1 MPNFTAARINMVD
14 SQIHTMGVVSE
25 PILDAFRTV
34 PREIF
39 VPDDRRAIAYCDE
52 DLPLAANRYLME
64 PVTHARLL
72 QAAQPKPSD
81 NALDIGC
88 ATGYSAAILSVLCA
102 RVVAVEPDATLLA
115 KAESAWASTFCG
127 NIQPHQGPFA
137 HGYDSGAPY
146 SLIVV
151 NGSVSH
157 VPAPLIDQLAPE
169 GRLVC
174 IVRDVEDRIGRA
186 VLITKGVS
194 GAISHRIL
202 FDAAVPYL
210 PGHQPRV
217 EFVF

>member
-34 PREIF
+34 PRENF

-52 DLPLAANRYLME
+52 DLPLAANRCLME

-72 QAAQPKPSD
+72 QAALPNLSD

-88 ATGYSAAILSVLCA
+88 ATGYSAAVLSVLCN
-102 RVVAVEPDATLLA
+102 RVVAVEPDAALLA
-115 KAESAWASTFCG
+115 RAESAWASTFCG
-127 NIQPHQGPFA
+127 NIQPHQGAFA
-137 HGYDSGAPY
+137 SGYAPGAPY

-151 NGSVSH
+151 NGSVDHIPS
-157 VPAPLIDQLAPE
+157 PLMEQLALE

-174 IVRDVEDRIGRA
+174 VVRDANDRIGRA
-186 VLITKGVS
+186 LLVTKSAS